1 MVKLMKNNRKVV
13 EDRQQKILNLVREKD
28 EIRNEELA
36 DALGVS
42 LMTVRRDL
50 GLLEQ
55 HRLLRRTHGGAI
67 SMERAHTTRHISE
80 EAAYCRE
87 RISAYAARY
96 LADGD
101 SIFINGSRLAL
112 NMLEHAEGKNV
123 KVYTNNGWAIG
134 KRYPKGVSINFTGG
148 EMQGHIMVGE
158 DVVRNL
164 LMMHADKSFLGCAA
178 VYENGEF
185 RYDIWTE
192 ISINEIMVS
201 RTTGPLYLL
210 AEHTKLQRQSLT
222 GRSGSGVTYDRPTT
236 LITDSMADPEIVDQL
251 RKNGIEVILVEV

>member
-1 MVKLMKNNRKVV
+1 MVKLMKTNRKVV
-13 EDRQQKILNLVREKD
+13 EDRQKRILNQERDRD
-28 EIRNEELA
+28 EVRNEELA
-36 DALGVS
+36 SELGVS

-55 HRLLRRTHGGAI
+55 NRLLRRTHGGAI

-87 RISAYAARY
+87 KISEYAAGF

-101 SIFINGSRLAL
+101 SIFINGSRMAL
-112 NMLEHAEGKNV
+112 NMLEHAGEKRITVN
-123 KVYTNNGWAIG
+123 TNNGWAIG
-134 KRYPKGVSINFTGG
+134 KRFPKGVTINFTGG

-158 DVVRNL
+158 GVVRNL
-164 LMMHADKSFLGCAA
+164 LTMHADKTFLGCAA

-210 AEHTKLQRQSLT
+210 AEHTKLQRQSVS
-222 GRSGSGVTYDRPTT
+222 GRTGSGVTYDRPTT
-236 LITDSMADPEIVDQL
+236 LITDSMADPDIVDQL
-251 RKNGIEVILVEV
+251 RRNGIEVIMVDV

>member
-1 MVKLMKNNRKVV
+1 MKTNRKVV
-13 EDRQQKILNLVREKD
+13 EDRQQRILNLVKDRE
-28 EIRNEELA
+28 EVRNEELA
-36 DALGVS
+36 SELGVS

-55 HRLLRRTHGGAI
+55 NRLLRRTHGGAI

-80 EAAYCRE
+80 ETAYCRD
-87 RISAYAARY
+87 RISQYAARF

-101 SIFINGSRLAL
+101 SIFINGSRMAL
-112 NMLEHAEGKNV
+112 NMLEHAGEKRITA
-123 KVYTNNGWAIG
+123 YTNNGWAIG
-134 KRYPKGVSINFTGG
+134 KRFPKGVTINFTGG

-158 DVVRNL
+158 GVVRNL
-164 LMMHADKSFLGCAA
+164 LAMHADKTFLGCAA

-201 RTTGPLYLL
+201 RTAGPLYLL
-210 AEHTKLQRQSLT
+210 AEHTKLQRQSAS
-222 GRSGSGVTYDRPTT
+222 GRAGSGVTYDRPTT
-236 LITDSMADPEIVDQL
+236 LITDSMADPIIVDQL
-251 RKNGIEVILVEV
+251 RRNGIDVILVEV

>member
-1 MVKLMKNNRKVV
+1 MVKLMKTNRKVV
-13 EDRQQKILNLVREKD
+13 EDRQQKILNLVRDRD

-36 DALGVS
+36 SELGVS

-55 HRLLRRTHGGAI
+55 NRLLRRTHGGAI

-87 RISAYAARY
+87 KISEYAAGF

-101 SIFINGSRLAL
+101 SIFINGSRMAL
-112 NMLEHAEGKNV
+112 NMLEHAGEKRITVN
-123 KVYTNNGWAIG
+123 TNNGWAIG
-134 KRYPKGVSINFTGG
+134 KRFPKGVTINFTGG

-158 DVVRNL
+158 GVVRNL
-164 LMMHADKSFLGCAA
+164 LTMHADKTFLGCAA

-210 AEHTKLQRQSLT
+210 AEHTKLQRQSVS
-222 GRSGSGVTYDRPTT
+222 GRTGSGVTYDRPTT
-236 LITDSMADPEIVDQL
+236 LITDSMADPSIVDQL
-251 RKNGIEVILVEV
+251 RRNGIEVIMVDV

>member
-13 EDRQQKILNLVREKD
+13 EERQQKILTLVRERE

-36 DALGVS
+36 DELGVS

-67 SMERAHTTRHISE
+67 SMERAHMTRHISD
-80 EAAYCRE
+80 EAAYCRD
-87 RISAYAARY
+87 RISAYAARF
-96 LADGD
+96 LVDGD
-101 SIFINGSRLAL
+101 RIFINGSRLAL
-112 NMLEHAEGKNV
+112 NMLEHTEGKNI
-123 KVYTNNGWAIG
+123 KVFTNNGWAIG
-134 KRYPKGVSINFTGG
+134 KRYPKGVTINFTGG

-158 DVVRNL
+158 DVVRNIL
-164 LMMHADKSFLGCAA
+164 TMHADKSFLGCAA

-201 RTTGPLYLL
+201 RTAGPLYLL
-210 AEHTKLQRQSLT
+210 AEHTKLQRQSIS
-222 GRSGSGVTYDRPTT
+222 GRTGSGVTYDRPTT
-236 LITDSMADPEIVDQL
+236 LITDSMADPEIVEKL
-251 RKNGIEVILVEV
+251 RASGMEVILVEV